1 VIVFILFRFTPF
13 LYDDTMIL
21 LCADGLTE
29 QDRLAWERKIIILKN
44 DINYWTADAANCQNN
59 VLCSQDDID
68 KLPEEA
74 DEELKKKYQERLR
87 KDVVE
92 KAASDRNV
100 SSFERKLDLELA
112 KGPQPSSAVNSSTAS
127 SSTAGVVRNISEVS
141 EIENQ
146 GSSQKRNR

>member
-1 VIVFILFRFTPF
+1 
-13 LYDDTMIL
+13 
-21 LCADGLTE
+21 
-29 QDRLAWERKIIILKN
+29 
-44 DINYWTADAANCQNN
+44 
-59 VLCSQDDID
+59 
-68 KLPEEA
+68 
-74 DEELKKKYQERLR
+74 LKKKYQERLR